1 VSVVFAE
8 SVGPV
13 FESNLRPALSVE
25 GLSKSFVGNRAL
37 ADVSL
42 NVEAGEVHALLGEN
56 GSGKSTLIKILS
68 GYHRPDAGDVRLGG
82 DELIFGN
89 PSASYDAG
97 ARFVHQELGLVD
109 DCSVIDNLALTA
121 RYPTRFGTISEKKS
135 RQHAMSAISRVGL
148 ECDPRKLVGKLSPAE
163 RTGVAVARALQQD
176 DRSVVRLLVLDE
188 PTATLPD
195 AEVSRLH
202 EIVRA
207 VATSGVGVLY
217 VTHRIDEV
225 FEIAAMTTVLR
236 DGRVKATSPIKELT
250 RLELVHQLVGLEFE
264 EVSREAADLP
274 VQSGPAVLSVE
285 NLGASNVK
293 NVSLSIRA
301 GEIVGIAGIT
311 GSGRETLC
319 GVIFGALERDR
330 GRVAVGTHEIPAM
343 RPDRAIAA
351 GMAMVSADR
360 RRHGGFMELSARENI
375 TITSLSPYWKRG
387 RLREGLERAE
397 AKRWFERLDI
407 RPLGGYEQT
416 LGTLSGGNQQK
427 VLFGKW
433 LRRGPQV
440 LLVDEPTQG
449 VDIGAKAT
457 LHRELLGTARSGA
470 AVLVSSSD
478 TDELVAL
485 CNRIIV
491 LRGGRVASEISGAA
505 MTAQAVA
512 RECVGETKE
521 HAQ

>member
-1 VSVVFAE
+1 
-8 SVGPV
+8 
-13 FESNLRPALSVE
+13 
-25 GLSKSFVGNRAL
+25 
-37 ADVSL
+37 
-42 NVEAGEVHALLGEN
+42 
-56 GSGKSTLIKILS
+56 
-68 GYHRPDAGDVRLGG
+68 
-82 DELIFGN
+82 
-89 PSASYDAG
+89 
-97 ARFVHQELGLVD
+97 
-109 DCSVIDNLALTA
+109 
-121 RYPTRFGTISEKKS
+121 
-135 RQHAMSAISRVGL
+135 
-148 ECDPRKLVGKLSPAE
+148 
-163 RTGVAVARALQQD
+163 
-176 DRSVVRLLVLDE
+176 
-188 PTATLPD
+188 
-195 AEVSRLH
+195 
-202 EIVRA
+202 
-207 VATSGVGVLY
+207 
-217 VTHRIDEV
+217 
-225 FEIAAMTTVLR
+225 
-236 DGRVKATSPIKELT
+236 
-250 RLELVHQLVGLEFE
+250 
-264 EVSREAADLP
+264 
-274 VQSGPAVLSVE
+274 
-285 NLGASNVK
+285 
-293 NVSLSIRA
+293 
-301 GEIVGIAGIT
+301 
-311 GSGRETLC
+311 
-319 GVIFGALERDR
+319 VIFGALERDR
-330 GRVAVGTHEIPAM
+330 GRVVVGTHEIPAM

-457 LHRELLGTARSGA
+457 LHRELLETARSGA

-491 LRGGRVASEISGAA
+491 LRGGRVASEITGTA

-521 HAQ
+521 QAQ